1 MTVRDMI
8 LTPIMCFGGYK
19 INWEWIGTVW
29 KNNTFLCAENGQW
42 PQPGMLVATAWEIET
57 SGRGH

>member
-1 MTVRDMI
+1 MAVRDMI

-29 KNNTFLCAENGQW
+29 KNNTFLCAKIGQW
-42 PQPGMLVATAWEIET
+42 QQPQDVG
-57 SGRGH
+57 GRGLGNRE